1 MNLKKI
7 LAGAALAGS
16 LAVGTAGIASAEAT
30 SSAPAKPTQ
39 EQLCQRAQTVWQR
52 LKTLDERAR
61 SHNQKLVAARDK
73 AAAGGN
79 TELVA
84 KIDARLTRV
93 RDLHERIVVR
103 MKELHDKGQGSCEIA
118 EPDTSAL

>member
-1 MNLKKI
+1 MRTPCDSV
-7 LAGAALAGS
+7 A
-16 LAVGTAGIASAEAT
+16 GTAGTASAEAT

-61 SHNQKLVAARDK
+61 SHYQKLVAARDK
-73 AAAGGN
+73 AAADGN

-84 KIDARLTRV
+84 KVDARLTRV
-93 RDLHERIVVR
+93 RDLHERIVAR
-103 MKELHDKGQGSCEIA
+103 MKELHDKGQGRCEIA